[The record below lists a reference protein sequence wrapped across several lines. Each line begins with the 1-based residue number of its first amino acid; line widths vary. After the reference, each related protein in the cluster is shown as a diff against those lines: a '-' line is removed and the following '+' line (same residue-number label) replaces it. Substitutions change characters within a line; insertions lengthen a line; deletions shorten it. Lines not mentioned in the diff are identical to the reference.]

1 MDFDVY
7 VVETLALMENL
18 WNVHSRAS
26 TLWVKQ
32 LWGKCHHFHK
42 AVQYSFD
49 YYKNAVLEVVDN

>member
-42 AVQYSFD
+42 AVQY
-49 YYKNAVLEVVDN
+49 